1 MNSIK
6 SFIPKHR
13 KKVLISKDFRE
24 ILITQNTSI
33 IEQRIIVM
41 ILSAIKDQQSELLSI
56 KQSLKNR
63 ETQLS
68 FDDYYEGWA
77 NQGLVEFI
85 IPLAQLNPQHF
96 MKNSAI
102 QEALVNMTN
111 INWMRLKDEKINGYK
126 AVPFIL
132 EPSWNHKFIYF
143 KMDKAVMKNLLNI
156 SQYYSFLKE
165 LVNKTSVSNTLRFL
179 LWLLKFR
186 RINQITKEYEQSMKD
201 HNIPTNKY

>member
-85 IPLAQLNPQHF
+85 IPLNQLNPQNF

-156 SQYYSFLKE
+156 SQYYLFLKVNNKNLIYIFLWHITLKNFCE
-165 LVNKTSVSNTLRFL
+165 LLPLFFSKIVF
-179 LWLLKFR
+179 
-186 RINQITKEYEQSMKD
+186 
-201 HNIPTNKY
+201 

>member
-24 ILITQNTSI
+24 ILITQHTSI

-85 IPLAQLNPQHF
+85 IPL
-96 MKNSAI
+96 
-102 QEALVNMTN
+102 
-111 INWMRLKDEKINGYK
+111 G
-126 AVPFIL
+126 
-132 EPSWNHKFIYF
+132 
-143 KMDKAVMKNLLNI
+143 
-156 SQYYSFLKE
+156 
-165 LVNKTSVSNTLRFL
+165 
-179 LWLLKFR
+179 
-186 RINQITKEYEQSMKD
+186 
-201 HNIPTNKY
+201 